1 MDHLIRFLLGIII
14 GIIIGI
20 GILNLIAFLCDLITV
35 RHKQKIEKVD
45 LPKSLLDRLEK
56 PTEEVKRICISC
68 FGYYPVGTLRLSNG
82 LEIEILKCFKG
93 QTWNE
98 RKYQLD
104 LIDLDGILQA
114 TTQAWETEFW
124 RDEDLKGH
132 IAKLMEKYNEN
143 LPK

>member
-1 MDHLIRFLLGIII
+1 MDHLIKFICCII

-20 GILNLIAFLCDLITV
+20 GILHLIAFLCDLITE

-68 FGYYPVGTLRLSNG
+68 FHYYPVGTLHLKDG
-82 LEIEILKCFKG
+82 LDIGIGKCLKG
-93 QTWNE
+93 QTRNE
-98 RKYQLD
+98 RKYELD
-104 LIDLDGILQA
+104 LVDSDGIVKA
-114 TTQAWETEFW
+114 TTQAFEIEFW

-132 IAKLMEKYNEN
+132 IAKLMEKYDEK
-143 LPK
+143 LPR